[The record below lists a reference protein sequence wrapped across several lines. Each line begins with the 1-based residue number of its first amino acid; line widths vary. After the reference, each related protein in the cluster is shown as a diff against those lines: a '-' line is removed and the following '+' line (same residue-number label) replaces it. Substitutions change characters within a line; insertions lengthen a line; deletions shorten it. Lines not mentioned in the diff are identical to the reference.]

1 MMLVQ
6 LPAMDAVTVPALSL
20 PSLPSFGAVVPS
32 SLASSLSMISHT
44 LTRPSVWLVLLAS
57 LVILSSIRAAL
68 LYIRPPPS
76 TAQKSAVSLVQLSK
90 SQSTVVTT
98 STVLGTSEKPTLVT
112 SSTSSPTPGTT
123 PDKLQQPSADSKTV
137 VKKET
142 TTWFWGLVKWDSLPS
157 LPVVRSA
164 TAGRGRG
171 VGGVSMS
178 ETERGRWHSQQQ
190 QQHSQQEMQQQGRRP
205 GPAFDHPLPALYE
218 SEIPV
223 SMAKMIMSRHT
234 FRRPT
239 SRPPPVRNANAPQY
253 QRRTPSMV

>member
-112 SSTSSPTPGTT
+112 SSTSSPTPVTT

-137 VKKET
+137 VKQET

-164 TAGRGRG
+164 AVGRGRG
-171 VGGVSMS
+171 GGVSMS
-178 ETERGRWHSQQQ
+178 ETERGRWQSQQ

-205 GPAFDHPLPALYE
+205 GPAFDHPRTGAIRERNPCLDGQDDHVPTYLPQTDLAPATCAQCE
-218 SEIPV
+218 CAPV
-223 SMAKMIMSRHT
+223 PETHA
-234 FRRPT
+234 
-239 SRPPPVRNANAPQY
+239 VY
-253 QRRTPSMV
+253 GL